1 MLLKQRAAINEE
13 MFARAT
19 STCARVSTTRCPN
32 YGGICCQ
39 CPSVGQQN
47 TRIPIELPMVSVR
60 MRRCVR
66 HLGAQI
72 LAELNVASRDALE
85 RDG

>member
-1 MLLKQRAAINEE
+1 
-13 MFARAT
+13 
-19 STCARVSTTRCPN
+19 
-32 YGGICCQ
+32 
-39 CPSVGQQN
+39 
-47 TRIPIELPMVSVR
+47 MVSVR
-60 MRRCVR
+60 MRGCVR